1 MYCLFLSITIE
12 ETKTVGK
19 IDAQRALELLQ
30 PIFEKKKALFLKPF
44 GGKIEVLEQK
54 MKEALEK
61 K

>member
-1 MYCLFLSITIE
+1 MTIE
-12 ETKTVGK
+12 ERK
-19 IDAQRALELLQ
+19 ILDSLDVKRMMELAQ
-30 PIFEKKKALFLKPF
+30 PILDEKKALFLKPF